1 MDVAILKPMEKT
13 MNLLNLRTFR
23 FLFAFVVI
31 VMTVMNAPE
40 AMSLEVP
47 QNVVATKDKSQVA
60 SITNKVISFILY
72 TAMALGAA
80 SAAWSLL
87 KATPLLGKT
96 TKEEAKGDVMLSLG
110 IIFGAGFFEMVISYI
125 FSLFS

>member
-1 MDVAILKPMEKT
+1 

-47 QNVVATKDKSQVA
+47 QNVVATKDKSQIA
-60 SITNKVISFILY
+60 SIANKVISFILY
-72 TAMALGAA
+72 AAMALGAA
-80 SAAWSLL
+80 SLAWSIA
-87 KATPLLGKT
+87 KATPMLGKSS
-96 TKEEAKGDVMLSLG
+96 KEEAKGDVMLSLG
-110 IIFGAGFFEMVISYI
+110 IIFGAGLFEMFVSWV